1 MFLVRTVVLGGEAI
15 KQENLET
22 WASHAR
28 VVEAYGPAEVGI
40 FSSCGDVAVG
50 EGGAP
55 IHDIGRPAGCRYWVV
70 NTKNHDELVPVG
82 TTGELVI
89 EGPNVGRGYRSNP
102 QAIAAAFIDAPA
114 WTRHPEL
121 GSLGLGE
128 HRFYKTGDLVTQRAA
143 DSFVW
148 EGRKDTQVKIRGQRI
163 EMSEVEHHLN
173 QETTGNS
180 KWVVE
185 AINGRG
191 SQETCLA
198 AFCQVSSEGAAA
210 MQSSEGTQVLPPE
223 PRAAG
228 AARQALR
235 RKVPSYMVPELFFP
249 LRKFPTF
256 GPMKTD
262 RKALRA
268 IASSLSQA
276 DLVSYRLDGRQ
287 QGGGDVEQPRSA
299 SAAVLTGRESLLQQ
313 AWADLLHVPAQSI
326 RPDDNFF
333 VLGGNSIRA
342 MRLVAALRK
351 SGHLLDVVDIFK
363 SPILAEMALKT
374 CLLLGHRNGLTLKPA
389 AVIQPRDVPRLRVLA
404 KTRPWLDPP
413 NIEGVAPAT
422 DMQAFMLSEGFPD
435 GICVAATFSVTPLPG
450 RQEQGLSLDELRK
463 ACEQVISRHGILR
476 TVFVQNEQS
485 LLQVTLRIP
494 PVEQIHEL
502 RPDETSKNQV
512 SVSSDMLD
520 ILPHFSLT
528 SDDSG
533 SRCLSL
539 QLTIHHAHYD
549 AISMG
554 HLLNDLK
561 NTYSGT
567 EILTRQP
574 SFHKWSCHVANAEGA
589 AESQGFWRELLKGS
603 MSYPLGPSSIAN
615 QRRTASDAPQH
626 HVASIE
632 VPLDNLTSPSGT
644 TAVVLNAAWSCVLS
658 QVLGKHDVVFS
669 FLTANRFSGT
679 LDHGS
684 VEEVA
689 GPCINLVPVR
699 ALIGDGDKSMAT
711 LVRELQEQSNESMPH
726 QHVGFRSIVKNCTQ
740 WPTSRFNS
748 GILFQNHEA
757 FGRTIRLGDTDCAF
771 VGARQGEDFSDV
783 WITATPQEDRMLS
796 TELRFSRI
804 NVPTEV
810 CQWAACYFERLL
822 NTIPRSWETSIH
834 DIHKEILRVVGPNP
848 SSPIRW
854 ESDAIRPEG
863 IDPDDVVNRML
874 QTKHFQ
880 YL

>member
-1 MFLVRTVVLGGEAI
+1 MTNSVLVRTVVLGGEAM

-28 VVEAYGPAEVGI
+28 VVEVYGPAEVSFI
-40 FSSCGDVAVG
+40 SSCGDVAVG

-55 IHDIGRPAGCRYWVV
+55 LHDIGSPAGCRYWVV
-70 NTKNHDELVPVG
+70 NPKNHDELVPVG

-89 EGPNVGRGYRSNP
+89 EGPNVARGYISNP
-102 QAIAAAFIDAPA
+102 QAMADAFIDAPA

-163 EMSEVEHHLN
+163 ETSEVEHHLN
-173 QETTGNS
+173 QETTGTS

-185 AINGRG
+185 AITGG
-191 SQETCLA
+191 EGQETYLA
-198 AFCQVSSEGAAA
+198 AFWQVSSEGAAT
-210 MQSSEGTQVLPPE
+210 MPSSEGNQVAPPE
-223 PRAAG
+223 PQAAE

-235 RKVPSYMVPELFFP
+235 RKVPSYMVPELFLP
-249 LRKFPTF
+249 LRELPTY

-276 DLVSYRLDGRQ
+276 DLASYRLDGRQ
-287 QGGGDVEQPRSA
+287 QGGGESA
-299 SAAVLTGRESLLQQ
+299 VVLTGRASLLQR

-351 SGHLLDVVDIFK
+351 SGHLLAVVDIFK

-374 CLLLGHRNGLTLKPA
+374 RLLPGHRNGLAPKPA
-389 AVIQPRDVPRLRVLA
+389 AVIQPRDVPRLGVLA
-404 KTRPWLDPP
+404 KTRPWLDPS

-435 GICVAATFSVTPLPG
+435 GIFVAANISIAPLPG
-450 RQEQGLSLDELRK
+450 RQEQSLSLVRLRK
-463 ACEQVISRHGILR
+463 ACEEVISRHGILR

-485 LLQVTLRIP
+485 LLQVTLRTP

-502 RPDETSKNQV
+502 RADETSRHRV
-512 SVSSDMLD
+512 SVSPDMLD

-528 SDDSG
+528 SDESG

-539 QLTIHHAHYD
+539 HLTIHHAHYD
-549 AISMG
+549 AISLG
-554 HLLNDLK
+554 HLLNDLT
-561 NTYSGT
+561 NTYCGA

-574 SFHKWSCHVANAEGA
+574 SFHEWSCHVANAEGA
-589 AESQGFWRELLKGS
+589 TESQGFWRDLLEGS
-603 MSYPLGPSSIAN
+603 MSYPLAASSVAN
-615 QRRTASDAPQH
+615 QRRPASDAPQH
-626 HVASIE
+626 RLASIE
-632 VPLDNLTSPSGT
+632 VSLDSLTTPSGT
-644 TAVVLNAAWSCVLS
+644 PAVVLNAAWSCVLS
-658 QVLGKHDVVFS
+658 QVLGKQDVVFS
-669 FLTANRFSGT
+669 FVTANRFSGT
-679 LDHGS
+679 LGHGS

-699 ALIGDGDKSMAT
+699 ALLGDGDKSMAM

-748 GILFQNHEA
+748 ALLFQNHEA
-757 FGRTIRLGDTDCAF
+757 FGHAIRLGDTDCEVLAS
-771 VGARQGEDFSDV
+771 REGEDSSDV
-783 WITATPQEDRMLS
+783 WITATPQEDGMLS
-796 TELRFSRI
+796 IELRFSRT
-804 NVPTEV
+804 NVPTEL
-810 CQWAACYFERLL
+810 CQWIAHYLERLL
-822 NTIPRSWETSIH
+822 NTISRSWEKNIQEIH
-834 DIHKEILRVVGPNP
+834 EEVLRVVGPNP
-848 SSPIRW
+848 SSPIR
-854 ESDAIRPEG
+854 EKNGKIRPEG
-863 IDPDDVVNRML
+863 MDPDDLVDRML

-880 YL
+880 YF